1 VNEDEIGK
9 AKKALAEET
18 KRYRK
23 ASEARDAAGRAAIA
37 QALDL
42 LRAGVGPSEV
52 ARLSPFTDS
61 YIRKAAREA
70 KIPPATTARGATAKR
85 K

>member
-1 VNEDEIGK
+1 MNEDEIQA
-9 AKKALAEET
+9 AKIGLAEESR
-18 KRYRK
+18 RYRRAAAAKEAASK
-23 ASEARDAAGRAAIA
+23 AAIGRA
-37 QALDL
+37 LGL

-61 YIRKAAREA
+61 YIRKLARENG
-70 KIPPATTARGATAKR
+70 IPGVTSPRGITAK

>member
-1 VNEDEIGK
+1 MNEDEIGK

-18 KRYRK
+18 KRYKR
-23 ASEARDAAGRAAIA
+23 ADEARTAAGKAAIA

-61 YIRKAAREA
+61 YIRRAAREA
-70 KIPPATTARGATAKR
+70 NIPPATSARGATAKG